1 MQTRLYPTTI
11 ALMLALAGCVPGAA
25 EYSRSEAPNQLEVD
39 GARSEIQLAFAAGSD
54 RLSQREAGRLDRLV
68 SSGAILPA
76 DRVAV
81 AASGSPGLA
90 QRRAAAVAG
99 ELLRYGIVAQTR
111 ALDGM
116 PSNRVIVEVG
126 RYTVT
131 LPACPNWSKSPA
143 TDFSNAPSSNFGCA
157 NASNLGLM
165 AAKSRRPRQRPP
177 PRLRRRDA
185 RGECRRPLSAGQ
197 GQAAGGG
204 RARPD
209 PVRRRQRG
217 RRAYA
222 CRRPIVKAARA
233 SATADLDR
241 DGVIAVLQDQGTSDR
256 LQGVI
261 RELQLDDELTV
272 TDTLDAALRRIRGGR
287 RPAC

>member
-116 PSNRVIVEVG
+116 PSNRAIVEVG

-165 AAKSRRPRQRPP
+165 AASPGD
-177 PRLRRRDA
+177 LVS
-185 RGECRRPLSAGQ
+185 GRPLAYADAMPAANAVDRYLQDKVKLPEGAALGPIQSGGGSEGVAPTP
-197 GQAAGGG
+197 AGG
-204 RARPD
+204 
-209 PVRRRQRG
+209 Q
-217 RRAYA
+217 
-222 CRRPIVKAARA
+222 
-233 SATADLDR
+233 
-241 DGVIAVLQDQGTSDR
+241 
-256 LQGVI
+256 
-261 RELQLDDELTV
+261 
-272 TDTLDAALRRIRGGR
+272 
-287 RPAC
+287 